1 MSSSIGDG
9 CPLVFLILAAILL
22 ILEAVKMDRI
32 ERDRLI
38 EQMVRTEVDRWDMD
52 TLIDYAVEHMF
63 EYMEEAEDAELATM
77 WEQLFGEDDNPFE
90 EVEK

>member
-1 MSSSIGDG
+1 
-9 CPLVFLILAAILL
+9 
-22 ILEAVKMDRI
+22 MDRI

-38 EQMVRTEVDRWDMD
+38 EQMARTEVDQWDMD
-52 TLIDYAVEHMF
+52 MLIDYAVEHMF

-90 EVEK
+90 EA